1 MAILKIQPLVLPT
14 KDSSASHTANSSPN
28 DENVQR
34 TPGHLSYP
42 EQTNQTWIKRTV
54 PVTPNSS
61 SHQRQHYRSAVHQR
75 SLNSSGSSAMD
86 SPKSSNNSFM
96 KQTRSDT
103 NISSSPASNNRISP
117 MRSNGNPTH
126 LTPSGT
132 IVTDYRQTTT
142 MKRMV
147 NP

>member
-1 MAILKIQPLVLPT
+1 MAILKIQPPALPT
-14 KDSSASHTANSSPN
+14 MDSSASYTAHSSPN
-28 DENVQR
+28 YESVQT
-34 TPGHLSYP
+34 TPGSRTYP
-42 EQTNQTWIKRTV
+42 EQTSQIWIKRTV

-61 SHQRQHYRSAVHQR
+61 SQQRLQYRSAAHQR

-103 NISSSPASNNRISP
+103 NISSSPASSNRISP
-117 MRSNGNPTH
+117 MRSNGNPTN

-132 IVTDYRQTTT
+132 IVTDYRQSTA
-142 MKRMV
+142 MKRIV